1 MQNLMIETVFTQPM
15 GEKRI
20 SKDGKDLFSVT
31 FADGQATCRILY
43 DFDPCPLTLA
53 GNVSVGETVRLILM
67 PHRVELYAAHR
78 LLDEEWPM
86 GTPEVSAEEL
96 TFAGFAVQEY
106 LPPVQEQP
114 AVLSTFFDA
123 EGWKPEENV
132 FVGDCMPYRRGEEYH
147 VLYLKDRHHHLSK
160 WGMGAHQWE
169 HISTLDFKT
178 WSIHPT
184 AVAIDDPDEGSICTG
199 SHIAHG
205 GKEYL
210 FYTVRKSGGRPAPIC
225 RSVSVDGYHFVKDK
239 SFGFTLSDRYLSG
252 AARDPKVIRD
262 DEGIYHMFL
271 TTALRQEGKGC
282 LAHFVSRDF
291 DIWEDTGAPIYVSRD
306 ATQPECPDYI
316 RYGGRYYLIFSLQG
330 KAHYRYSEHPF
341 RGWQTP
347 KDDSIPC
354 SSVPK
359 GALWEN
365 AIVFAGYSAP
375 PRCYAGTMTFRK
387 AMADQRGELIF
398 L

>member
-132 FVGDCMPYRRGEEYH
+132 FVGDCMP
-147 VLYLKDRHHHLSK
+147 
-160 WGMGAHQWE
+160 
-169 HISTLDFKT
+169 
-178 WSIHPT
+178 
-184 AVAIDDPDEGSICTG
+184 
-199 SHIAHG
+199 
-205 GKEYL
+205 
-210 FYTVRKSGGRPAPIC
+210 
-225 RSVSVDGYHFVKDK
+225 
-239 SFGFTLSDRYLSG
+239 
-252 AARDPKVIRD
+252 
-262 DEGIYHMFL
+262 
-271 TTALRQEGKGC
+271 
-282 LAHFVSRDF
+282 
-291 DIWEDTGAPIYVSRD
+291 
-306 ATQPECPDYI
+306 
-316 RYGGRYYLIFSLQG
+316 
-330 KAHYRYSEHPF
+330 
-341 RGWQTP
+341 
-347 KDDSIPC
+347 
-354 SSVPK
+354 
-359 GALWEN
+359 
-365 AIVFAGYSAP
+365 
-375 PRCYAGTMTFRK
+375 
-387 AMADQRGELIF
+387 
-398 L
+398 